1 MDSTLFASDV
11 SCSRVVAGQPVRVN
25 ELTLGLEPGS
35 LNILFGPVEGGR
47 NLVLRLLALMEQP
60 DQGEISFQG
69 ESTQAWTEEQRTD
82 FRSRKFGF
90 VFEAPFLL
98 PSFTVLENIAM
109 PLFKLTGAPPEE
121 AREQMDRILGFVGL
135 SDYATSAPTDLPLWA
150 QLRVALAR
158 ALVTGPVALFV
169 KNLDSFLRE
178 DELISFLELLAGVRR
193 AFGTC
198 VLVSAHH
205 ADLTSFGTRALE
217 MAEGRIVRD
226 WKPAGLLL

>member
-1 MDSTLFASDV
+1 MDSILSASNV
-11 SCSRVVAGQPVRVN
+11 CCSRTVAGQAVHVH
-25 ELTLGLEPGS
+25 ELTVGFQPGT
-35 LNILFGPVEGGR
+35 LNIVFGPVEGGR
-47 NLVLRLLALMEQP
+47 NLLLRLLALMERP
-60 DQGEISFQG
+60 DEGEIFLQG
-69 ESTQAWTEEQRTD
+69 ESTQDWTEEQRTD
-82 FRSRKFGF
+82 IRSRKFGF

-135 SDYATSAPTDLPLWA
+135 SDFASSAPTELPLWA

-158 ALVTGPVALFV
+158 ALVTRPVALLV
-169 KNLDSFLRE
+169 KNLDSMLRD

-193 AFGTC
+193 TFGSC

-205 ADLTSFGTRALE
+205 SDLSSFGDRALE
-217 MAEGRIVRD
+217 MAKGRIVHE
-226 WKPAGLLL
+226 WKPGGLLS